1 MRVATSSL
9 YQPGRAPSL
18 KSGLSSAANPSANAG
33 VLATVL
39 NMLGTTPRCF
49 SRASYSAPSSGGTCS
64 RSSIGIRL
72 LASFPATLKRP
83 TQGELDEARCADG
96 GDNLAE
102 RAVRWIG
109 KIRFDVRIRR
119 VPEVRVIPD
128 VEEVS
133 RKAEGLPLRQA
144 EVFQQGK
151 IPVLLEWPAINVP
164 PQVPEG
170 RGAEIVVV

>member
-18 KSGLSSAANPSANAG
+18 KSGLSSAASP
-33 VLATVL
+33 
-39 NMLGTTPRCF
+39 
-49 SRASYSAPSSGGTCS
+49 GGTCS

-109 KIRFDVRIRR
+109 KKRFDVRIRR

-133 RKAEGLPLRQA
+133 
-144 EVFQQGK
+144 
-151 IPVLLEWPAINVP
+151 
-164 PQVPEG
+164 
-170 RGAEIVVV
+170 